1 MKIFSLLITFCFLGF
16 CCNTPSEK
24 MSSASLELPTE
35 KMKGL
40 SFVAPSNPFSD
51 NPMERINAV
60 GADWIAVTPFGFS
73 PNDEPMVR
81 FNTSRQWWGE
91 RAEGTI
97 ETIRL
102 AKESNIKVLL
112 KPHVWMHG
120 SWIGDLDFD
129 HETDW
134 GKWESDYTDYI
145 LTYAKIADSL
155 NVEVFCIGT
164 EVKQSV
170 KKREKYWRGL
180 IRAVKKIYDGK
191 LTYASNWDA
200 YQMVPFWDE
209 LDYVGIDTYFP
220 LVKSKTPTIEEL
232 KKAWQPTVKELR
244 KFHRKTGKPIVF
256 TEYGYMSI
264 DGCAHKNWELENQ
277 RTEIPVNQQAQANA
291 IEALFEVFWKED
303 WWGGGF
309 LWKWYPNYR
318 GEGQGRRAKFRAAD
332 YTPQGKIAEE
342 VLKDWFKGIKS
353 K

>member
-1 MKIFSLLITFCFLGF
+1 MKIFSLLITFCFLSFG
-16 CCNTPSEK
+16 CNTPSEK
-24 MSSASLELPTE
+24 MSSSSLELPAE

-51 NPMERINAV
+51 NPMVRINEV

-73 PNDEPMVR
+73 PSDEPMVR

-120 SWIGDLDFD
+120 SWIGELDFD
-129 HETDW
+129 NEDDW
-134 GKWESDYTDYI
+134 KKWESDYTDYI

-155 NVEVFCIGT
+155 KVEVFCIGT

-170 KKREKYWRGL
+170 KKRAKYWRGL

-200 YQMVPFWDE
+200 YQEVSFWDE
-209 LDYVGIDTYFP
+209 LDFIGIDTYFP

-244 KFHRKTGKPIVF
+244 KFHQKIGKPIVF
-256 TEYGYMSI
+256 TEYGYMSV
-264 DGCAHKNWELENQ
+264 DGCAHKNWELEKQ

-291 IEALFEVFWKED
+291 IEALFEVFWKEE

-309 LWKWYPNYR
+309 LWKWYPNYH

-342 VLKDWFKGIKS
+342 VLKDWFKGAKS